1 MVKLKKYLYII
12 IGLLSLVIGM
22 IGVILPV
29 LPTTPFL
36 LLTSFCFMK
45 GSKRFNKWF
54 KSTKIYKKHLESF
67 INEKSMTIK
76 QKVTILLMVTLML
89 AIPIILFD
97 NVHMRLF
104 LIALICI
111 KFYYFTFK
119 IETIKT
125 TGINE

>member
-1 MVKLKKYLYII
+1 MVKLKKYLYVI

-54 KSTKIYKKHLESF
+54 KSTKIYKKHLQYDR
-67 INEKSMTIK
+67 N
-76 QKVTILLMVTLML
+76 LLE
-89 AIPIILFD
+89 
-97 NVHMRLF
+97 
-104 LIALICI
+104 
-111 KFYYFTFK
+111 YFTS
-119 IETIKT
+119 
-125 TGINE
+125 TGV